1 MTQKLC
7 YTPPKIN
14 KDDDIHDAKHKN
26 QDVKWADV
34 ECSPTISAVNL
45 KKQPLNSRLPLYH
58 YFQMDRQLRYK
69 TRMITSISSKDLLD
83 NKKIQE
89 KLKIVK
95 RKIFVILSSFATK
108 KDILS
113 S

>member
-58 YFQMDRQLRYK
+58 YFQMDNQLGYK
-69 TRMITSISSKDLLD
+69 TRMTTSISSEAQK
-83 NKKIQE
+83 NQTS
-89 KLKIVK
+89 
-95 RKIFVILSSFATK
+95 ILIRERENNVSPKT
-108 KDILS
+108 
-113 S
+113 